1 MDFFQAQ
8 ERARQR
14 TTRLVVLFAL
24 AVVGTIV
31 LSYAAAVALVNVRR
45 AQSAYSADQL
55 VWFDPP
61 LLLAVTAG
69 TLVVVACGSLYK
81 WSVFRAGGS
90 AIAEGV
96 GGRRLEA
103 HTVDLQERRLLNVV
117 EEMAIAAGVP
127 IPAVYVLDDEPSL
140 NAFAAG
146 LTPSDAVVA
155 VTRGT
160 MEKLSR
166 DELQG
171 VVAHEFSHILNG
183 DMRLNVKLAAIVFGI
198 LVIGLIGR
206 GILSGLGRGR
216 VRVRGK
222 GGGGLAVIL
231 AIGLAAMI
239 IGYIG
244 YFFGRLIQ
252 AAVSRQR
259 EFLADASAVQFTRNP
274 GGIVG
279 ALRKIGGYALGS
291 QLATAKAAEIGHFF
305 FAEGSNNLL
314 FEGLWATHPPLDLR
328 IRTIDP
334 QWDGKF
340 FDPATAVNVRTES
353 FQSAAGGPP
362 PTPAEVALRRA
373 YNIPGGLPPL
383 LSPRG
388 LPLAPAALMAQM
400 GSLTPQQVDHARTLL
415 DATPE
420 RLRTAARTA
429 REAPALVYGLL
440 LEQRKVVGDAQAAI
454 LAAQQGADLVGLVR
468 ELLPHFAGLAADARL
483 LLAQLAL
490 PVLRQ
495 MPPAGQAAFATT
507 CQALIA
513 ADERLSYFEFAMQK
527 VVLRHLAVASEP
539 SAVTIQIYSFNAVV
553 PEIAVLLS
561 ALAWAGSMQGPE
573 QADGT
578 IQADTPAAAAAFRD
592 GAAQLKL
599 IEAQLALLNPDA
611 CDFGKVDA
619 ALDKLAGA
627 SFPIKQ
633 RLLLAGAHTVTHDNQ
648 IRDEEAELL
657 RAFADS
663 LGCPMPP
670 LLAA

>member
-1 MDFFQAQ
+1 
-8 ERARQR
+8 
-14 TTRLVVLFAL
+14 
-24 AVVGTIV
+24 
-31 LSYAAAVALVNVRR
+31 
-45 AQSAYSADQL
+45 
-55 VWFDPP
+55 
-61 LLLAVTAG
+61 
-69 TLVVVACGSLYK
+69 
-81 WSVFRAGGS
+81 
-90 AIAEGV
+90 
-96 GGRRLEA
+96 
-103 HTVDLQERRLLNVV
+103 
-117 EEMAIAAGVP
+117 
-127 IPAVYVLDDEPSL
+127 
-140 NAFAAG
+140 
-146 LTPSDAVVA
+146 
-155 VTRGT
+155 
-160 MEKLSR
+160 
-166 DELQG
+166 
-171 VVAHEFSHILNG
+171 
-183 DMRLNVKLAAIVFGI
+183 
-198 LVIGLIGR
+198 
-206 GILSGLGRGR
+206 
-216 VRVRGK
+216 
-222 GGGGLAVIL
+222 
-231 AIGLAAMI
+231 
-239 IGYIG
+239 
-244 YFFGRLIQ
+244 
-252 AAVSRQR
+252 
-259 EFLADASAVQFTRNP
+259 
-274 GGIVG
+274 
-279 ALRKIGGYALGS
+279 
-291 QLATAKAAEIGHFF
+291 
-305 FAEGSNNLL
+305 
-314 FEGLWATHPPLDLR
+314 
-328 IRTIDP
+328 
-334 QWDGKF
+334 
-340 FDPATAVNVRTES
+340 
-353 FQSAAGGPP
+353 
-362 PTPAEVALRRA
+362 
-373 YNIPGGLPPL
+373 
-383 LSPRG
+383 
-388 LPLAPAALMAQM
+388 MAQM

-573 QADGT
+573 QADGS
-578 IQADTPAAAAAFRD
+578 IQADTPAAVAAFRD

-599 IEAQLALLNPDA
+599 IEPQLALLNPDA
-611 CDFGKVDA
+611 CDFSQVDA

>member
-31 LSYAAAVALVNVRR
+31 LSYAAAVALVDVRR

-222 GGGGLAVIL
+222 GGGGLAVVL

-291 QLATAKAAEIGHFF
+291 QLATPKAAEIGHFF
-305 FAEGSNNLL
+305 FAEGSTHLL
-314 FEGLWATHPPLDLR
+314 FESLWATHPPLDLR

-340 FDPATAVNVRTES
+340 FDPATAVDVRTES

-373 YNIPGGLPPL
+373 YNTPGGLPPL
-383 LSPRG
+383 LPPRG

-454 LAAQQGADLVGLVR
+454 LAAQAGADLVGLVR

-578 IQADTPAAAAAFRD
+578 IQADTAAAAAAFRD

-599 IEAQLALLNPDA
+599 IEVQLALLNPDA
-611 CDFGKVDA
+611 CDFGQVDA

>member
-1 MDFFQAQ
+1 
-8 ERARQR
+8 
-14 TTRLVVLFAL
+14 
-24 AVVGTIV
+24 
-31 LSYAAAVALVNVRR
+31 
-45 AQSAYSADQL
+45 
-55 VWFDPP
+55 
-61 LLLAVTAG
+61 
-69 TLVVVACGSLYK
+69 
-81 WSVFRAGGS
+81 
-90 AIAEGV
+90 
-96 GGRRLEA
+96 
-103 HTVDLQERRLLNVV
+103 
-117 EEMAIAAGVP
+117 
-127 IPAVYVLDDEPSL
+127 
-140 NAFAAG
+140 
-146 LTPSDAVVA
+146 
-155 VTRGT
+155 
-160 MEKLSR
+160 
-166 DELQG
+166 
-171 VVAHEFSHILNG
+171 
-183 DMRLNVKLAAIVFGI
+183 
-198 LVIGLIGR
+198 
-206 GILSGLGRGR
+206 
-216 VRVRGK
+216 
-222 GGGGLAVIL
+222 
-231 AIGLAAMI
+231 
-239 IGYIG
+239 
-244 YFFGRLIQ
+244 
-252 AAVSRQR
+252 
-259 EFLADASAVQFTRNP
+259 
-274 GGIVG
+274 
-279 ALRKIGGYALGS
+279 
-291 QLATAKAAEIGHFF
+291 
-305 FAEGSNNLL
+305 
-314 FEGLWATHPPLDLR
+314 
-328 IRTIDP
+328 
-334 QWDGKF
+334 
-340 FDPATAVNVRTES
+340 
-353 FQSAAGGPP
+353 
-362 PTPAEVALRRA
+362 
-373 YNIPGGLPPL
+373 
-383 LSPRG
+383 
-388 LPLAPAALMAQM
+388 MAQM

-454 LAAQQGADLVGLVR
+454 LAAQAGADLVGLVR

-495 MPPAGQAAFATT
+495 MPPAGQAAFAAT